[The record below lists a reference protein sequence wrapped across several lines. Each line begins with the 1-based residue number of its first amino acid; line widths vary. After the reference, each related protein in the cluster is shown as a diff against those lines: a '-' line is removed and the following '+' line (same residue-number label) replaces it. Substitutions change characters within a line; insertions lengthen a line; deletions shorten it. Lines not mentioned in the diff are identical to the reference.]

1 MTEQFQAVLALANNF
16 VVNSDQTVANSAM
29 ARLKFVENSLHAI
42 SSTDEKILAGLKEI
56 STLLEEYRQAL
67 TKLIENSKEIDE
79 LTTEMTDRPPRSTR
93 APAR

>member
-1 MTEQFQAVLALANNF
+1 
-16 VVNSDQTVANSAM
+16 M

-42 SSTDEKILAGLKEI
+42 TSKDEKILEGLKEI

-79 LTTEMTDRPPRSTR
+79 LTTEMTK
-93 APAR
+93 